1 MKKFVILLLA
11 ALILL
16 SGCVGQKAAVKNGDN
31 ISVNYIGR
39 LPDGK
44 VFDTSI
50 EKVAKENDIFI
61 PGRTYKPLKITVGK
75 GEVIKGFDDGII
87 GMKVG
92 QTKNLTIP
100 PEEGY
105 GPVYPQ
111 LRQAYPV
118 IQVEPTMY
126 PRMVEMPIERFN
138 ATYGENHKIGDII
151 NIRGSTINLTVQSL
165 TRNATLSYN
174 FKVGDFIP
182 LPGAPWNLTVVKV
195 DSKNFTV
202 KYSVKKNDVIQ
213 FPNVPWNTTVVDVS
227 NGNITLRHNPIPDTM
242 IPGTFGPIK
251 VSFNETSILFDQN
264 HELAGKTLI
273 FTVTVESIDK

>member
-1 MKKFVILLLA
+1 MKKFAILLLA
-11 ALILL
+11 AMILL
-16 SGCVGQKAAVKNGDN
+16 SGCIDKKPVENGDK

-50 EKVAKENDIFI
+50 EKVAKENNIFN
-61 PGRTYKPLKITVGK
+61 PGKTYKPLKITVGR
-75 GEVIKGFDDGII
+75 GEVIKGFDDGVI

-92 QTKNLTIP
+92 QTKTLTIP

-105 GPVYPQ
+105 GPVYPE
-111 LRQAYPV
+111 LMQAYPV
-118 IQVEPTMY
+118 IQVESSIY
-126 PRMVEMPIERFN
+126 PRIVELPIERFN
-138 ATYGENHKIGDII
+138 ATYGENHKIEDII
-151 NIRGSTINLTVQSL
+151 TIPGSTINLTVLNL
-165 TRNATLSYN
+165 TKNATLSYN

-195 DSKNFTV
+195 DAKNFTV
-202 KYSVKKNDVIQ
+202 NYSVKKNDVIQ
-213 FPNVPWNTTVVDVS
+213 FQNVPWNTTVIDIS
-227 NGNITLRHNPIPDTM
+227 NVNITLRHNPIPDTM

-251 VSFNETSILFDQN
+251 VSFNETSILLDQN

-273 FTVTVESIDK
+273 FTVTVESIGK